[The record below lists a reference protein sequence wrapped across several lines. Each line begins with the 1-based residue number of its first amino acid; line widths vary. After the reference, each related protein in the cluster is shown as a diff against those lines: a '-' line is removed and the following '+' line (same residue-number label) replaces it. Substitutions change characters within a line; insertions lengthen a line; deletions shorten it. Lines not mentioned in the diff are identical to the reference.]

1 MKPRIFSRNFFLVL
15 FADALLIFAS
25 WYGSHLLR
33 FNFQIPPNS
42 INVIAR
48 TFFGVLLIKIG
59 AFYFFDLYRGMWRYA
74 SINDLFRIIMGTS
87 LASILIFF
95 YILSSRGFVGFA
107 RSVFIIDWLL
117 TVLLI
122 SGCRFSVRF
131 FFQIIGKDESVK
143 GLASRFFPMHKHR
156 KADAKNLLIIGA
168 GDFGEKIYREI
179 QDNTDLK
186 YNIVG
191 FVDDD
196 KSKIGKQ
203 IHGTPILGP
212 TGEIGPIAER
222 LRADEALIT
231 ISSISSQR
239 MRAVVSACEKSGI
252 RFKTLPGMGEL
263 IGGKVSVRAIR
274 EVAYRDLLGR
284 EVIRLEEKRIGS
296 YIEDGCIMVTGAGG
310 SIGSELCRQICR
322 FKPAVLL
329 LYEQAESPLYD
340 IDIELKKN
348 FPDVRI
354 IPLLADIRNRVH
366 LTYAFKT
373 YSPRV
378 VFHAAAYKHVPML
391 EMHPWEAVTNNIIGT
406 RNMIDFANQYHVD
419 KFVQVSTDKAVR
431 PANVM
436 GASKRAAE
444 LLVQGQNACDLS
456 GTKFITVRFGNVVG
470 SVGSVVP
477 LFKKQIE
484 KGGPVTVTH
493 PDVIRYF
500 MTIPEACQLILQA
513 GAMGEGGEIFILDMG
528 RPVRILDMAKDLIA
542 FSGFEPNKDIKIEFI
557 GLRPGEKLYEEL
569 ITEGENIVP
578 TQHQKIMVLRGQSCN
593 QHMLNGNI
601 EAIHRLARTQDAN
614 GIRLKLKE
622 IVPEYMPKDMPPL
635 KAEAGK
641 KAAMRPTSDPSP
653 SPIQKAGMPT
663 L

>member
-1 MKPRIFSRNFFLVL
+1 
-15 FADALLIFAS
+15 
-25 WYGSHLLR
+25 
-33 FNFQIPPNS
+33 
-42 INVIAR
+42 
-48 TFFGVLLIKIG
+48 
-59 AFYFFDLYRGMWRYA
+59 
-74 SINDLFRIIMGTS
+74 
-87 LASILIFF
+87 
-95 YILSSRGFVGFA
+95 VGFA

-131 FFQIIGKDESVK
+131 FFQVVGKDDSVK
-143 GLASRFFPMHKHR
+143 AVAARFFPMGR
-156 KADAKNLLIIGA
+156 PRNGEAKNLLIIGA

-179 QDNTDLK
+179 QDNAGLK

-196 KSKIGKQ
+196 KAKIGKQ
-203 IHGTPILGP
+203 IHGTPIMGP
-212 TGEIGPIAER
+212 TSEIRRLAER
-222 LRADEALIT
+222 LHADEALIT
-231 ISSISSQR
+231 ISSVSSQR
-239 MRAVVSACEKSGI
+239 MRAIVSACENSGLT
-252 RFKTLPGMGEL
+252 FKTLPGMGEL

-274 EVAYRDLLGR
+274 DVAYRDLLGR
-284 EVIRLEEKRIGS
+284 EVIHLEEKRIGS
-296 YIEDGCIMVTGAGG
+296 YLRDSCVMVSGAGG

-322 FKPAVLL
+322 FRPSTLL
-329 LYEQAESPLYD
+329 LYDQAESPLYD
-340 IDIELKKN
+340 IEIELKKN
-348 FPDVRI
+348 FPDIAVV
-354 IPLLADIRNRVH
+354 PLLADIRNRRH
-366 LTYAFKT
+366 LTYAFET
-373 YSPRV
+373 YGPQV

-391 EMHPWEAVTNNIIGT
+391 EMHPWEAVTNNIVGT
-406 RNMIDFANQYHVD
+406 RNMVDFASRYGVD
-419 KFVQVSTDKAVR
+419 KFVLVSTDKAVR

-444 LLVQGQNACDLS
+444 LLVQGQNACNLS
-456 GTKFITVRFGNVVG
+456 GTRYITVRFGNVVG

-500 MTIPEACQLILQA
+500 MTIPESCQLILQA

-578 TQHQKIMVLRGQSCN
+578 TRHQKIMVLRGQSCN
-593 QHMLNGNI
+593 QTVLNGSI
-601 EAIHRLARTQDAN
+601 DAIQQLARKQDGK

-622 IVPEYMPKDMPPL
+622 IVPEYMPKDLPPA
-635 KAEAGK
+635 KVAGGK
-641 KAAMRPTSDPSP
+641 EGGSLPTSASYRKTGTP
-653 SPIQKAGMPT
+653 A
-663 L
+663 

>member
-1 MKPRIFSRNFFLVL
+1 MKPRIFNRNFFLI
-15 FADALLIFAS
+15 FCADVLLIFAS

-33 FNFQIPPNS
+33 FNFQIPPKS
-42 INVIAR
+42 MDVLLH

-74 SINDLFRIIMGTS
+74 SIDDLFRIIMAAS
-87 LASILIFF
+87 LASIVIFF
-95 YILSSRGFVGFA
+95 YVLSAHGLLGFA

-117 TVLLI
+117 TVLLV

-131 FFQIIGKDESVK
+131 FFQVAGKNDSVK
-143 GLASRFFPMHKHR
+143 AVAARFFPMRPPR
-156 KADAKNLLIIGA
+156 KGEARNLLIIGA

-179 QDNTDLK
+179 QDNAELK
-186 YNIVG
+186 YNVVA

-196 KSKIGKQ
+196 ASKIGKQ

-212 TGEIGPIAER
+212 TTEIRHIAEQ

-239 MRAVVSACEKSGI
+239 MREIVSACENSGVA
-252 RFKTLPGMGEL
+252 FKTLPGMGEL
-263 IGGKVSVRAIR
+263 IGGRVSVRAIR
-274 EVAYRDLLGR
+274 DVAYRDLLGR
-284 EVIRLEEKRIGS
+284 EVIHLEEKRIGS
-296 YIEDGCIMVTGAGG
+296 YLQDGCVMVSGAGG

-322 FKPAVLL
+322 FNPSTLVL
-329 LYEQAESPLYD
+329 YDQAESPLYD
-340 IDIELKKN
+340 IEIELKKN
-348 FPDVRI
+348 FPDIAIV
-354 IPLLADIRNRVH
+354 PLLADIRNRSH
-366 LTYAFKT
+366 LAYAFETYA
-373 YSPRV
+373 PRV
-378 VFHAAAYKHVPML
+378 IFHAAAYKHVPML

-406 RNMIDFANQYHVD
+406 RNMVDFANRYGVE
-419 KFVQVSTDKAVR
+419 KFVLVSTDKAVR

-444 LLVQGQNACDLS
+444 LMVQGQNACNLS
-456 GTKFITVRFGNVVG
+456 GTRYITVRFGNVVG

-500 MTIPEACQLILQA
+500 MTIPESCQLILQS

-542 FSGFEPNKDIKIEFI
+542 FSGFEPDKDIKIEFI

-578 TQHQKIMVLRGQSCN
+578 TLHHKIMVLRGQSCN
-593 QHMLNGNI
+593 QNVLNGSI
-601 EAIHRLARTQDAN
+601 DAIQRLAHRQDGE

-622 IVPEYMPKDMPPL
+622 IVPEYMPADIPSARSGNRK
-635 KAEAGK
+635 EADNRIMC
-641 KAAMRPTSDPSP
+641 APA
-653 SPIQKAGMPT
+653 
-663 L
+663 

>member
-1 MKPRIFSRNFFLVL
+1 MRPRIFNRNFFLV
-15 FADALLIFAS
+15 FCADVLLIFAS

-42 INVIAR
+42 MDVLLN

-74 SINDLFRIIMGTS
+74 SINDLFRIIMATS
-87 LASILIFF
+87 LASIVIFF
-95 YILSSRGFVGFA
+95 YILSAHGFIGFA

-131 FFQIIGKDESVK
+131 FFQVIGRDESVK
-143 GLASRFFPMHKHR
+143 TVAARFFPLRHPR
-156 KADAKNLLIIGA
+156 NGEAKNLLIIGA

-179 QDNTDLK
+179 QDNAGLK
-186 YNIVG
+186 YTIVG

-196 KSKIGKQ
+196 RAKIGKQ
-203 IHGTPILGP
+203 IHGTPVLGP
-212 TGEIGPIAER
+212 TSEIQQIAER
-222 LRADEALIT
+222 LQAHEALIT

-239 MRAVVSACEKSGI
+239 MRAIISTCETSGLT
-252 RFKTLPGMGEL
+252 FKTLPGMGEL

-274 EVAYRDLLGR
+274 DVAYRDLLGR

-296 YIEDGCIMVTGAGG
+296 YIKECCVMVTGAGG

-322 FKPAVLL
+322 FNPRALVL
-329 LYEQAESPLYD
+329 YDQAESPLYE
-340 IDIELKKN
+340 IEIELKKN
-348 FPDVRI
+348 FPEVSI
-354 IPLLADIRNRVH
+354 IPLLADIRNRAH
-366 LTYAFKT
+366 LTHAFEMHG
-373 YSPRV
+373 PQV

-406 RNMIDFANQYHVD
+406 RNMVDFANRYGVER
-419 KFVQVSTDKAVR
+419 FVLVSTDKAVR

-444 LLVQGQNACDLS
+444 LLVQGQNACNLS
-456 GTKFITVRFGNVVG
+456 GTRYITVRFGNVVG

-500 MTIPEACQLILQA
+500 MTIPESCQLILQA

-528 RPVRILDMAKDLIA
+528 RPVRILDMARDLIA
-542 FSGFEPNKDIKIEFI
+542 FSGFEPDKDIKIEFI

-578 TQHQKIMVLRGQSCN
+578 TRHQKIMVLRGQSCN
-593 QHMLNGNI
+593 PSILNGSVD
-601 EAIHRLARTQDAN
+601 AIHRYALNQD
-614 GIRLKLKE
+614 GDSIRLKLKE
-622 IVPEYMPKDMPPL
+622 IVPEYMPKDIPSVRSEARKEGEVFPSASATPPFR
-635 KAEAGK
+635 KTGT
-641 KAAMRPTSDPSP
+641 PV
-653 SPIQKAGMPT
+653 
-663 L
+663 

>member
-1 MKPRIFSRNFFLVL
+1 MKPMIFNRNFFLVL
-15 FADALLIFAS
+15 LADALLIFAS

-33 FNFQIPPNS
+33 FNFEIPPKS
-42 INVIAR
+42 LDVVAR
-48 TFFGVLLIKIG
+48 TFFVVLIIKIG

-74 SINDLFRIIMGTS
+74 SINDLFRIIMAAS

-95 YILSSRGFVGFA
+95 YILSAHGFVGFA

-131 FFQIIGKDESVK
+131 FFQVIGKDDSVK
-143 GLASRFFPMHKHR
+143 AVASRFFPVHRPR

-179 QDNTDLK
+179 QDNADLR

-196 KSKIGKQ
+196 TSKIGKQ
-203 IHGTPILGP
+203 IHGTPVLGP
-212 TGEIGPIAER
+212 SSEIGHIAHR
-222 LRADEALIT
+222 LHADEALIT

-239 MRAVVSACEKSGI
+239 MRAIVSTCENSGI
-252 RFKTLPGMGEL
+252 TFKTLPGMGEL
-263 IGGKVSVRAIR
+263 IGGKVTVRAIR
-274 EVAYRDLLGR
+274 DVAYRDLLGR
-284 EVIRLEEKRIGS
+284 EVIHLEEKRIGS
-296 YIEDGCIMVTGAGG
+296 YLRNGCVMVTGAGG

-322 FKPAVLL
+322 FEPAALL
-329 LYEQAESPLYD
+329 LYDQAESPLYD
-340 IDIELKKN
+340 IEIELKKN
-348 FPDVRI
+348 FPDVEI
-354 IPLLADIRNRVH
+354 VPLLADVRNRVH

-373 YSPRV
+373 YGPQV

-406 RNMIDFANQYHVD
+406 RNMIDFANRYDVE
-419 KFVQVSTDKAVR
+419 KFVLVSTDKAVR

-444 LLVQGQNACDLS
+444 LLAQGQNACDLS
-456 GTKFITVRFGNVVG
+456 GTKYITVRFGNVVG

-513 GAMGEGGEIFILDMG
+513 GAMGDGGEIFILDMG

-542 FSGFEPNKDIKIEFI
+542 FSGFEPDKDIKIEFI

-578 TQHQKIMVLRGQSCN
+578 TRHHKIMVLRGQSCN
-593 QHMLNGNI
+593 QHVLNGNI
-601 EAIHRLARTQDAN
+601 DAIHRLAKNQDQE

-622 IVPEYMPKDMPPL
+622 IVPEYMPKDIPSVRS
-635 KAEAGK
+635 EARK
-641 KAAMRPTSDPSP
+641 KGEPAPAADPAPSP
-653 SPIQKAGMPT
+653 LRKTGLPMG
-663 L
+663 

>member
-1 MKPRIFSRNFFLVL
+1 MMKRLFNRNFL
-15 FADALLIFAS
+15 FILAADALLIFAS

-33 FNFQIPPNS
+33 FNFQIPANS
-42 INVIAR
+42 VDVLAR

-59 AFYFFDLYRGMWRYA
+59 AFYFFDLYKGMWRYA
-74 SINDLFRIIMGTS
+74 SINDLFRIIMATS
-87 LASILIFF
+87 LAAILIFF
-95 YILSSRGFVGFA
+95 YVLSAHGFVGFA

-131 FFQIIGKDESVK
+131 FFQVIGKDDSVK
-143 GLASRFFPMHKHR
+143 AMASRFFPVNR
-156 KADAKNLLIIGA
+156 PRSADAKNLLIIGA

-179 QDNTDLK
+179 QDNADLR

-196 KSKIGKQ
+196 RSKIGKQ

-212 TGEIGPIAER
+212 TGDIGHIAEK
-222 LRADEALIT
+222 LHADEALIT
-231 ISSISSQR
+231 ISSVSSQR
-239 MRAVVSACEKSGI
+239 MRAIVAACEKSGI
-252 RFKTLPGMGEL
+252 VFKTLPGMGEL

-274 EVAYRDLLGR
+274 DVAYRDLLGR
-284 EVIRLEEKRIGS
+284 EVIHLEEKRIGS
-296 YIEDGCIMVTGAGG
+296 YLRASCVMVTGAGG

-322 FKPAVLL
+322 FEPAVLL
-329 LYEQAESPLYD
+329 LFDQAESPLYD
-340 IDIELKKN
+340 MEIELKKN
-348 FPDVRI
+348 FPEVEI
-354 IPLLADIRNRVH
+354 IPLLADVRNPAH
-366 LTYAFKT
+366 LTYAFET
-373 YSPRV
+373 YGPRV

-391 EMHPWEAVTNNIIGT
+391 EMHPWEAVTNNIVGT
-406 RNMIDFANQYHVD
+406 RNMVDFSNRYAVER
-419 KFVQVSTDKAVR
+419 FVLVSTDKAVR

-444 LLVQGQNACDLS
+444 LLVQSQSTCGLS
-456 GTKFITVRFGNVVG
+456 GTRYITVRFGNVVG

-500 MTIPEACQLILQA
+500 MTIPEACQLILQS

-578 TQHQKIMVLRGQSCN
+578 TRHQKIMVLRGQSCN
-593 QHMLNGNI
+593 QTILNGSI
-601 EAIHRLARTQDAN
+601 EAIQRLAQNQDGE
-614 GIRLKLKE
+614 GIRLKLKD
-622 IVPEYMPKDMPPL
+622 IVPEYMPRDIPSVR
-635 KAEAGK
+635 AGMK
-641 KAAMRPTSDPSP
+641 KGGVRLPSP
-653 SPIQKAGMPT
+653 DLSPPPMDKTSMPVS
-663 L
+663 